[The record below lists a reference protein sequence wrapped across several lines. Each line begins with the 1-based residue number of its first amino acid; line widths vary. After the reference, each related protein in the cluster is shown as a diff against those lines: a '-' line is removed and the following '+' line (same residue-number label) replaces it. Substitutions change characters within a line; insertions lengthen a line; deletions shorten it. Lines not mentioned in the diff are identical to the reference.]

1 MGAYGQGNVQRAG
14 FTTQTSASNGLLGLL
29 ASGVPQ
35 SLGGFVAGVGIGPSR
50 TVTPTGADGTAGSP
64 IKVNAVNGLIKAI
77 ASHSS
82 TNILATPQILALD
95 NTEATFEVGDTV
107 QVRNSVMGQNGVQN
121 FNSTPQEAKLSLKIT
136 PQINKVTRFV
146 KLKINQK
153 IDDFKSGQGDP
164 NSGVG
169 LPTTTRTAITEV
181 MVRDRDTVAMGGLLR
196 DREIVVN
203 NKVPLLGDI
212 PVLGWLF
219 KNKSRQVEKVNILFF
234 MTPKILSPYAKTA
247 SANTKEILKRRSEG
261 MKTMFDHDEVDP
273 NKKVTDD
280 LNVKLDKQITGPL
293 YDQEDADHYKNLNND
308 YDRED
313 REELETPDYQEIIKS
328 VQ

>member
-1 MGAYGQGNVQRAG
+1 M
-14 FTTQTSASNGLLGLL
+14 
-29 ASGVPQ
+29 
-35 SLGGFVAGVGIGPSR
+35 GGFLAGVGLGPTRDVKVTSGTTTS
-50 TVTPTGADGTAGSP
+50 TV
-64 IKVNAVNGLIKAI
+64 KVNALNAMIKAV

-107 QVRNSVMGQNGVQN
+107 QVRNSTVVQNVQN
-121 FNSTPQEAKLSLKIT
+121 FSSTPQEAKLSLKIT

-153 IDDFKSGQGDP
+153 IDDFKSGEGDP

-181 MVRDRDTVAMGGLLR
+181 MVRDRDTIAMGGLLR
-196 DREIVVN
+196 DREIVSN
-203 NKVPLLGDI
+203 SKVPILGDI

-219 KNKSRQVEKVNILFF
+219 KNKSRTVEKVNILFF
-234 MTPKILSPYAKTA
+234 MTPKILAPYAKTA
-247 SANTKEILKRRSEG
+247 SVNTKGVLERRTQGMKQMFSEG
-261 MKTMFDHDEVDP
+261 EIDP
-273 NKKVTDD
+273 NAQVSKD
-280 LNVKLDKQITGPL
+280 LSVKLDQQVKGPL
-293 YDQEDADHYKNLNND
+293 YDLSDADHYKNLNK
-308 YDRED
+308 ED
-313 REELETPDYQEIIKS
+313 IGPDPDAASPEEVQTPDYQEIIKS

>member
-1 MGAYGQGNVQRAG
+1 VR
-14 FTTQTSASNGLLGLL
+14 
-29 ASGVPQ
+29 
-35 SLGGFVAGVGIGPSR
+35 
-50 TVTPTGADGTAGSP
+50 
-64 IKVNAVNGLIKAI
+64 VNAVNALIKAI

-107 QVRNSVMGQNGVQN
+107 QVRNSTIAQGGVQN
-121 FNSTPQEAKLSLKIT
+121 FSSTPQEAKLSLKIT

-153 IDDFKSGQGDP
+153 IDDFKAGQGDP

-181 MVRDRDTVAMGGLLR
+181 MVRDRDTIAMGGLLR
-196 DREIVVN
+196 DREVVTN

-234 MTPKILSPYAKTA
+234 MTPKILAPYAKTA
-247 SANTKEILKRRSEG
+247 SLNTKGVLNKRTQG
-261 MKTMFDHDEVDP
+261 MKQMFDEDQVDP
-273 NKKVTDD
+273 NAKVSTD
-280 LNVKLDKQITGPL
+280 LNAKLDEQIAGPL
-293 YDQEDADHYKNLNND
+293 YDLTDADHYKNLNK
-308 YDRED
+308 ED
-313 REELETPDYQEIIKS
+313 SVPTEDPNAPEDDETPDYQDIRKS
-328 VQ
+328 VE